1 MYSNRDSRVGD
12 NIMVSMRR
20 TLDSLNLTKEWV
32 LRGEPTSETE
42 FNQMFREITGADKNG
57 LAIENDN
64 PSDWSIKWSEVKKKY
79 DELNAA
85 EPLNEL
91 RMERNRIL
99 TQSDWVVIKE
109 REEGGSVSNFADWKK
124 YRQELR
130 DITKTYKSLDE
141 VKWPTA
147 PSE

>member
-1 MYSNRDSRVGD
+1 
-12 NIMVSMRR
+12 MVSMFR

-32 LRGEPTSETE
+32 MRGEPTSETE

-57 LAIENDN
+57 LGIENDN

-91 RMERNRIL
+91 RVERNRIL
-99 TQSDWVVIKE
+99 GESDWVVIKE
-109 REEGGSVSNFADWKK
+109 REEGGSVTNFAAWKT
-124 YRQELR
+124 YRQKLR
-130 DITKTYKSLDE
+130 DITNTYKTLDT

>member
-1 MYSNRDSRVGD
+1 MIY
-12 NIMVSMRR
+12 VSDAIIA
-20 TLDSLNLTKEWV
+20 LGISEWE
-32 LRGEPTSETE
+32 LRGEPKNESE
-42 FNQMFREITGADKNG
+42 FKSMFRKADGSGGWSSKATDFGVTWSQITT
-57 LAIENDN
+57 
-64 PSDWSIKWSEVKKKY
+64 KKK
-79 DELNAA
+79 ELEDA

-91 RMERNRIL
+91 RMERNNIL

-130 DITKTYKSLDE
+130 DITNTYKSLDT

-147 PSE
+147 PTE

>member
-1 MYSNRDSRVGD
+1 
-12 NIMVSMRR
+12 MVSMRR

-57 LAIENDN
+57 LAIENDK
-64 PSDWSIKWSEVKKKY
+64 PSDWSIKWSEVKKKN

-91 RMERNRIL
+91 RMVRNNKL
-99 TQSDWVVIKE
+99 AETDWVVIKE

-130 DITKTYKSLDE
+130 DITKTYKSLED